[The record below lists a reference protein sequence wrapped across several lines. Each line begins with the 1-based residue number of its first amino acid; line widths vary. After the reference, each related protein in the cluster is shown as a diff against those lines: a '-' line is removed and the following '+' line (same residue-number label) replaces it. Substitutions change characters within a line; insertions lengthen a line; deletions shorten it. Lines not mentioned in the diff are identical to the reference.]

1 MQSKKVYTVAEAKAA
16 LEHFCAYQERT
27 HREVEQKLQKMGM
40 IPEVQEQI
48 IIHLIQENYLNEE
61 RFARNFARGK
71 FNQNDWGRMKITKA
85 LYTKGVSKVNIEL
98 GMQEI
103 DPEAYTIKLKKLSL
117 KKWESLKGNQF
128 AKKQKVY
135 NYLMQKG
142 YESALIGEVLTE
154 YK

>member
-1 MQSKKVYTVAEAKAA
+1 MQSKKVYTISEAKGA

-27 HREVEQKLQKMGM
+27 HREVEQKLQRMGM
-40 IPEVQEQI
+40 IPEVKAQI

-61 RFARNFARGK
+61 RFARSFVRGK
-71 FNQNDWGRMKITKA
+71 FNQNDWGKMKITQA
-85 LYTKGVSKVNIEL
+85 LFTKGVSKVNIEL

-103 DPEAYTIKLKKLSL
+103 DPEVYMKKIKKLAL
-117 KKWESLKGNQF
+117 KKWVSLSGNQF

-142 YESALIGEVLTE
+142 YESALIGEVLVE
-154 YK
+154 L